1 MAINELTAERISA
14 KTAERSYIITGEASG
29 SAAKAALLAEAPT
42 SYLGL
47 PRRTQDVSVEEQESE
62 DDSGNSDYLGRVPY
76 GSGGGGSTADLE
88 VGDTRITIS
97 TLGGSVHITQ
107 SLNTEH
113 TFGDAEDHEGAIGVD
128 SEGGVAGADIATG
141 GLDFTITKI
150 VSSNSL
156 TVSYLSNVLSLTT
169 PNPHTNNATFSH
181 TDTDGR
187 AISLAVGECLFMG
200 MTNTPRGNG
209 EDELRFNF
217 KGSANLTDALPNT
230 PWTIA
235 KDGWEHL
242 WLSYARAEDAAAK
255 KLVTKPVSAYVEKVY
270 ESGNFGL
277 LSL

>member
-1 MAINELTAERISA
+1 MAITELTAERISSRS
-14 KTAERSYIITGEASG
+14 AERSYIITGESSG
-29 SAAKAALLAEAPT
+29 SAAKALLLLTAPD

-47 PRRTQDVSVEEQESE
+47 PRRSLDVSVEEQDTA
-62 DDSGNSDYLGRVPY
+62 DDAGQSDYIGRVPY
-76 GSGGGGSTADLE
+76 GLGGGQTSDLE
-88 VGDTRITIS
+88 VGDTRITVS

-113 TFGDAEDHEGAIGVD
+113 TFGIAEDYEGAIGVD
-128 SEGGVAGADIATG
+128 GDGGISGTDIFTG

-150 VSSNSL
+150 VASNSL
-156 TVSYLSNVLSLTT
+156 SDSYLANILILTT
-169 PNPHTNNATFSH
+169 PNPHTNDATFSH

-187 AISLAVGECLFMG
+187 KVSLAAGECLFLG
-200 MTNTPRGNG
+200 MTNSPRGNG

-217 KGSANLTDALPNT
+217 KGSANLSDALPST

-242 WLSYARAEDAAAK
+242 WLSYAREEDGVAK
-255 KLVTKPVSAYVEKVY
+255 KLVSKPISAYVEKVY
-270 ESGNFGL
+270 NSGNFGL